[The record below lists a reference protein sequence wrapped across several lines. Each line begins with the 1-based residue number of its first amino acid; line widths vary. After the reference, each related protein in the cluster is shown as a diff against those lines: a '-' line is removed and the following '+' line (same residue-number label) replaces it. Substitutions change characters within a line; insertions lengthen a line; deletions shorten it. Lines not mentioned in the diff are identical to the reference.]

1 MKPNIVGIS
10 GLYHDSACC
19 ILKNGRLV
27 AAAEEERF
35 TRIKF
40 DPSIPKNAFKYCLKE
55 AGLTIAD
62 IDYIAFYEDPQ
73 KKLSRQIWS
82 GKLQYNS
89 SIKNKNFNRAE
100 KEIRDIL
107 GYTGEIL
114 YFDHHLSHAAS
125 AFYFSGFNESA
136 LLTVDGVGEWATTTY
151 GVGIKEKVSLFEE
164 VHFPDSIGLL
174 YSTITSY
181 LGFLVNNGEYKVM
194 GLAPYGKP
202 TYVDAIKKL
211 IESKPG
217 GQFELN
223 MEYFDFIKGNRM
235 YTEKLFELF
244 GRPARLRDTELE
256 QFHADVAKST
266 QEVLETILIEKA
278 SYLHDKTGFE
288 NLCMAGGV
296 ALNCVANGKI
306 LKGTKFKNL
315 FVQPAANDAGGALGA
330 AALAYVSVTGSRPNN
345 DRLKNVYL
353 GPSYR
358 NEEIAQLLDG
368 TKFGYKTF
376 NPDQS
381 DLFTETAKRLSEGKV
396 IGWFQGRMEFGPR
409 SLGARSILAD
419 PRVPEMKD
427 RINAMVKKR
436 EGFRP
441 FAPVALL
448 EKASEH
454 FDIDHQSPF
463 MLETCQVIS
472 EISLPAITHIDG
484 SARLQTVT
492 KEANGPIYNL
502 IRAFDQITG
511 CPILLNTSFN
521 VKGEPIVCT
530 PEDALKCFIH
540 ADIDCLVMGNT
551 IIDRNEH
558 NLDFL
563 KLIVKNSIE
572 MNERSGIQHEVYTF
586 M

>member
-1 MKPNIVGIS
+1 MEPNIIGIS

-40 DPSIPKNAFKYCLKE
+40 DPSIPKNALKYCLKE
-55 AGLTIAD
+55 AKLSIAD
-62 IDYIAFYEDPQ
+62 IDCIAFYEDPK

-82 GKLQYNS
+82 GQIRYDS
-89 SIKNKNFNRAE
+89 SIKNKNFNQAE
-100 KEIRDIL
+100 QEIREVL
-107 GYTGEIL
+107 GYTGKIL
-114 YFDHHLSHAAS
+114 YYDHHLSHAAS
-125 AFYFSGFNESA
+125 SYYFSGFKESA
-136 LLTVDGVGEWATTTY
+136 LLTVDGVGEWASTTY
-151 GVGIKEKVSLFEE
+151 GIGTKEKIDLFEE

-202 TYVDAIKKL
+202 IYVDQMNNL
-211 IESKPG
+211 IISKAE
-217 GQFELN
+217 GQYELN
-223 MEYFDFIKGNRM
+223 LEYFDFIKGNRM
-235 YTEKLFELF
+235 YTEKLFDLF
-244 GRPARLRDTELE
+244 GKPARLRESDLE
-256 QFHADVAKST
+256 QFHADIAKSL
-266 QEVLETILIEKA
+266 QQVLETILIEKA
-278 SYLHDKTGFE
+278 SYLYNKTGSE

-306 LKGTKFKNL
+306 LKNTEFKNL

-330 AALAYVSVTGSRPNN
+330 ATLAHVTLTGNRPNN
-345 DRLKNVYL
+345 DRLENVYL
-353 GPSYR
+353 GPSYKT
-358 NEEIAQLLDG
+358 EEIERLLDG
-368 TKFGYKTF
+368 TKFNYKGF
-376 NPDQS
+376 NS
-381 DLFTETAKRLSEGKV
+381 NESELFSETAKRLSEGKV

-419 PRVPEMKD
+419 PRDPEMKN

-441 FAPVALL
+441 FAPAALL
-448 EKASEH
+448 EKASKH
-454 FDIDHQSPF
+454 FEIDHASPF

-492 KEANGPIYNL
+492 KEANGRFYDL
-502 IRAFDQITG
+502 IHAFDKITG

-530 PEDALKCFIH
+530 PEDAIKCFIH
-540 ADIDCLVMGNT
+540 ADIDCLVIGNT
-551 IIDRNEH
+551 IIDRDEH

-572 MNERSGIQHEVYTF
+572 MNEKSGIQHEVYTF